1 MSYLKVSNFTKYI
14 NKNKILDNISF
25 ELEKGKVLVLLG
37 KSGAGKTTLLRN
49 INFLDF
55 PNQGTLELDG
65 EMLYNYNDQ
74 ELSSKELQKRHKLI
88 GLVFQNFNLFPHYS
102 VIENVTLA
110 VNLENKQKVKQFKKE
125 YNGLNKKQAV
135 KDYENKLKEE
145 TNNEAISILK
155 SLGLEGKVDSYP
167 FQLSGGEQQRVAI
180 ARALI
185 LNPKVLCFDEPTSAL
200 DPEMIEEVLTLIME
214 VSKKNITMI
223 VVTHE
228 LKFAYDFATRVIFMD
243 KGKIVE
249 DGEKEQIFNNPK
261 TERLQKF
268 LSNIK

>member
-1 MSYLKVSNFTKYI
+1 MVYSIRDLSKKFGKCYALKNIDLDISENE
-14 NKNKILDNISF
+14 KIVIIGPS
-25 ELEKGKVLVLLG
+25 GSG
-37 KSGAGKTTLLRN
+37 KSTLLRCLN
-49 INFLDF
+49 
-55 PNQGTLELDG
+55 TLEIPTNG
-65 EMLYNYNDQ
+65 KILYHDMRLTEHTYKNVQ
-74 ELSSKELQKRHKLI
+74 GKI
-88 GLVFQNFNLFPHYS
+88 GMVFQNFQLFDNLT
-102 VIENVTLA
+102 VIENLTLA
-110 VNLENKQKVKQFKKE
+110 PVLNKIMSKEEAYETAKE
-125 YNGLNKKQAV
+125 YLKQIHLED
-135 KDYENKLKEE
+135 KEN
-145 TNNEAISILK
+145 T
-155 SLGLEGKVDSYP
+155 YP
-167 FQLSGGEQQRVAI
+167 RNLSGGQKQRVAI
-180 ARALI
+180 VRTLMMNPEVI
-185 LNPKVLCFDEPTSAL
+185 LFDEPTSAL